1 MRGVSE
7 SMAGRAAIL
16 QLLPFS
22 VTEHARVGMLA
33 GGFPEALAGP
43 KTRTIWFSSYVQTY
57 LERDVRS
64 VTAVRDL
71 STFRRFLA
79 LVASRHGQMLN
90 RSDLAAPLA
99 VSVPTISEWLN
110 VLEMTGQ
117 IILVPPYFE
126 NFGKRLVKSPKI
138 YIGDSGLACHL
149 LGIRTPDELQ
159 RSPFLG
165 PIFEGFVAS
174 EIIKRQVNAGDRKEV
189 YYFRDRKGLEVDFL
203 VPARDGGLWTIE
215 CRASKTVFPSD
226 ARALLA
232 LRQSIRS
239 KSVRSVVVH
248 RASPSAPHSR
258 VIAPDALAVD
268 VRGLLSLL
276 E

>member
-1 MRGVSE
+1 
-7 SMAGRAAIL
+7 
-16 QLLPFS
+16 
-22 VTEHARVGMLA
+22 
-33 GGFPEALAGP
+33 
-43 KTRTIWFSSYVQTY
+43 
-57 LERDVRS
+57 
-64 VTAVRDL
+64 
-71 STFRRFLA
+71 
-79 LVASRHGQMLN
+79 MLN

-203 VPARDGGLWTIE
+203 VPAHDGGLWTIE

-232 LRQSIRS
+232 LRQTIRS

-268 VRGLLSLL
+268 VRGLLSCSNSSDQQCILRAGAHRSGVDAKQPCRGCAFGSVWIRGDG
-276 E
+276 